1 MQKNGFESRFLPSR
15 DSNGKLYRKI
25 FFGEDGLSSILQKFY
40 NQSDSSD
47 DFIILDV
54 THFGKKYT
62 HQEPHIEKKSNKKFD
77 PWKSFD
83 KLIINEIYRHF
94 WLDFVLLGYPIPDD
108 INKETKLNS
117 LKP

>member
-1 MQKNGFESRFLPSR
+1 MGLKAGFYQVEIQTESSTEKSSSEKMVYLRFYKS
-15 DSNGKLYRKI
+15 
-25 FFGEDGLSSILQKFY
+25 
-40 NQSDSSD
+40 SDSSD